1 VDGDCSD
8 IGVHKTPMKTIIASP
23 LWNLSA
29 LALISLFVGTSIPS
43 PADPPPPSATGA
55 LYSTDFALSPFTA
68 PDTRWWVSNPALV
81 TWVQDVIHGGKGSLK
96 ISNLDKTKG
105 VSAYGPYVAYTGP
118 ALRLSVELKQDSL
131 VTGVLNPTA
140 KALVAIYYYDAEQHE
155 INVPWP
161 KYHDIQ
167 SLPDGSLD
175 WQTYDK
181 ICTLP
186 SSITGVAF
194 ARVGVFLPG
203 TGTIWVDNITLVQ
216 GP

>member
-1 VDGDCSD
+1 
-8 IGVHKTPMKTIIASP
+8 MKTIIRP
-23 LWNLSA
+23 LFWNVST
-29 LALISLFVGTSIPS
+29 LALLCLLVGASIPS
-43 PADPPPPSATGA
+43 PADTPPSPTTNS
-55 LYSTDFALSPFTA
+55 LYSTDFASDPFTT

-96 ISNLDKTKG
+96 ISNVDKTKG
-105 VSAYGPYVAYTGP
+105 VSAYGPYVAFTGP
-118 ALRLSVELKQDSL
+118 TLSLSVELKQDSL

-140 KALVAIYYYDAEQHE
+140 KALVAIYYYDADQHE

-167 SLPDGSLD
+167 SLPDGTLD

-181 ICTLP
+181 VCTLP
-186 SSITGVAF
+186 GSTSGVAF
-194 ARVGVFLPG
+194 ARVGLFLPG
-203 TGTIWVDNITLVQ
+203 TGTIWVDKIALVQ